1 MTSKKI
7 DLGEYVVTI
16 YHNEQKELL
25 EVKVFDELGDIIEAI
40 IINSYDEDED
50 EETNEGNPPNF
61 NLN

>member
-16 YHNEQKELL
+16 YHNEEKEIL
-25 EVKVFDELGDIIEAI
+25 EVKVFDELGGIIEAI
-40 IINSYDEDED
+40 VITSDDDDDEVDES
-50 EETNEGNPPNF
+50 NEINF